1 MIPLLH
7 SSKELIH
14 IHMND
19 FIHLSTL
26 MTRSPSNSPASLIE
40 SPSTLVPNT
49 PLIIYMHD
57 WSSRDEI
64 QLLLKLMAKIA
75 ILR

>member
-1 MIPLLH
+1 
-7 SSKELIH
+7 
-14 IHMND
+14 
-19 FIHLSTL
+19 
-26 MTRSPSNSPASLIE
+26 
-40 SPSTLVPNT
+40 
-49 PLIIYMHD
+49 LIIYMHD